1 MKSLLSLA
9 SCQLIALGFL
19 VATTATGDVPL
30 GLNTATRPH
39 VPIDQRTS
47 PGVYGRYM
55 TAGRA
60 VRPQLQA
67 VRVVTPAKAEVTV
80 YGASQPGGLTVT
92 SDDVVGI
99 EVGPVYRLKVENI
112 EGLPGVAVYPS
123 IELVDRLHPP
133 EGHAA
138 EFPIQIEITAEEIE
152 AALTDRLVTKVVYLR
167 HRNAVAAT
175 DERTTLP
182 TADIDGGSNVVEAAI
197 ERGRPI
203 AVLRLGGRTPAGPTD
218 AEFFVGG
225 SIEYPL
231 DR

>member
-9 SCQLIALGFL
+9 GCQLVALGFL

-30 GLNTATRPH
+30 GLNTATRPY
-39 VPIDQRTS
+39 VPVNQQTS

-55 TAGRA
+55 TAGRP
-60 VRPQLQA
+60 VRAQLQA

-80 YGASQPGGLTVT
+80 YGVSQPGGLTVT

-99 EVGPVYRLKVENI
+99 DVGPVYRLKIENI

-133 EGHAA
+133 EGQAA

-167 HRNAVAAT
+167 QRNAMAAT
-175 DERTTLP
+175 DVRTALP
-182 TADIDGGSNVVEAAI
+182 TTDIDGGSNVVEAAV

-203 AVLRLGGRTPAGPTD
+203 AVVRLGGRTPAGPTD
-218 AEFFVGG
+218 TEFFVGG

-231 DR
+231 NR